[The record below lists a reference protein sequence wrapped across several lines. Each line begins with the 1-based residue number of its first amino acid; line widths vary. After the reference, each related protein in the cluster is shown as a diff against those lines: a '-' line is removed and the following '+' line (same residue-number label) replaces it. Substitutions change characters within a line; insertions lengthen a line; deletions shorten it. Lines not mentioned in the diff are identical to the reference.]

1 MYDSISVD
9 LGGRVLTIE
18 TGKLA
23 KQADG
28 AAVVRSGDTVVL
40 VTACFTKDAKDIDFL
55 PLTVEYKEYQYAAGR
70 IPGGFFKREGR
81 PTEKEILTCR
91 MIDRPFRPVF
101 PEGFNMETQIVG
113 LVLSADGE
121 NAPDI
126 LAINGAA
133 AALAL
138 NPITFEHTLGAVR
151 VGRIDGRLVFN
162 PTTKERESSSL
173 DLVVV
178 GTRDAVSMV
187 EAGAKE
193 VPEDVMLEAI
203 LAGHE
208 QVKRIVDA
216 IDELKRRKNIVKAS
230 FVSPAPVP
238 ADFVQAV
245 RSRWE
250 GPMMEALT
258 HPGKIESY
266 AKIKEVKKYGVELIP
281 EDQPDARKMAK
292 RALSELVETLT
303 RETILKER
311 RRLDW
316 RAFVQIRPP
325 TIPVGMHPRTHR
337 PSLFTRGVTQPVS
350 TP

>member
-1 MYDSISVD
+1 MQDSVSID
-9 LGGRVLTIE
+9 LGGRVLTLE

-28 AAVVRSGDTVVL
+28 AAVVRMGDSLVL
-40 VTACFTKDAKDIDFL
+40 VTACFTREPKDVDFL

-91 MIDRPFRPVF
+91 MIDRPVRPLF
-101 PEGFNMETQIVG
+101 PEGFNHETQIVA

-121 NAPDI
+121 NDPDV

-138 NPITFEHTLGAVR
+138 SPIPFHHLLGAVR
-151 VGRIDGRLVFN
+151 VGRLNGAFVFN
-162 PTTKERESSSL
+162 PTLKERGASDL

-178 GTRDAVSMV
+178 GSRDAVVMV
-187 EAGAKE
+187 EAGARE
-193 VPEDVMLEAI
+193 VPEAVML
-203 LAGHE
+203 
-208 QVKRIVDA
+208 DA
-216 IDELKRRKNIVKAS
+216 IFSGHAAIQKILDGLEQLVRRKNVVKAP
-230 FVSPAPVP
+230 FVTRPPLPAEVAEPVRR
-238 ADFVQAV
+238 Q
-245 RSRWE
+245 WE

-281 EDQPDARKMAK
+281 DDQPEARKMAK
-292 RALSELVETLT
+292 RALSEMVETLT
-303 RETILKER
+303 RETILGQRK
-311 RRLDW
+311 RLDG
-316 RAFVQIRPP
+316 RAFDQIRPI
-325 TIPVGMHPRTHR
+325 TIEAGVLPRTHL
-337 PSLFTRGVTQPVS
+337 SLIHI
-350 TP
+350 